1 MAVQGVNILL
11 RTALSRAPI
20 SLSLEQIRDSDTG
33 VEKIITKQST
43 IGRIM
48 TEERSLDWVEAAASH
63 VVFGDVKT
71 KNRICA
77 VHEIENELL
86 INDWEDGTEELI
98 EVQSLGA
105 GWTSWQAWGFEVID
119 GKRYHVRRVV
129 VQKGTE
135 FGDVAPEAVTI
146 KMVYDWVE

>member
-20 SLSLEQIRDSDTG
+20 SLSLEQIRDADTG
-33 VEKIITKQST
+33 VEKIITTQST
-43 IGRIM
+43 IGRTM
-48 TEERSLDWVEAAASH
+48 TEERALDWEEAATSH
-63 VVFGDVKT
+63 VVFGAVKT

-86 INDWEDGTEELI
+86 VDDWEDGTEELI
-98 EVQSLGA
+98 EVQSQGSS
-105 GWTSWQAWGFEVID
+105 WTSWQAWGFEIIA

-129 VQKGTE
+129 VQTGTE
-135 FGDVAPEAVTI
+135 FGDVSPEAVKV